1 MSTAYRVLTG
11 IRSPEQRHIERVMRL
26 SCAAC
31 FRRGLFTQAQE
42 FHHIRTGMGG
52 AQRADDFLGI
62 PLCWACHQ
70 GDTGIHGEG
79 TKGFAVING
88 FSELDLLAD
97 TFKRVTLQLESSGG

>member
-1 MSTAYRVLTG
+1 MSSAYRVLTG
-11 IRSPEQRHIERVMRL
+11 FRSVEQRHIDRVMTL

-31 FRRGLFTQAQE
+31 FRRGLFTPAEE

-52 AQRADDFLGI
+52 SERADDFLGI
-62 PLCWACHQ
+62 PLCQADHQ
-70 GDTGIHGEG
+70 GTSTGVHGVG

-97 TFKRVTLQLESSGG
+97 TFRRLTLRFESGG